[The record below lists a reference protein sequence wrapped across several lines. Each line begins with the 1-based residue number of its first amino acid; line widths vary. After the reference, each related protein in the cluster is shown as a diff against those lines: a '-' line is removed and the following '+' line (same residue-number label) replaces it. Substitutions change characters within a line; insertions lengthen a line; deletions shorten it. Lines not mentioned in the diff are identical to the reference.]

1 MAASLKRRNFLT
13 AAAVLLVLGYTRH
26 ASANALYGG
35 DDEEYF
41 DPSLLPPAE
50 SEVDF
55 PIEQVN
61 PRLIKKRFRRQ
72 IVDFEGAEVLGTII
86 IDPDNR
92 FLYYVIE
99 QGQAI
104 RYGVGLGRAGFA
116 WAGSAIVGMKRR
128 WPRWVPPRSMVD
140 RDPNA
145 LRWVNG
151 QPGGPDNPLGA
162 RALYLFANGAD
173 TLYRIH
179 GTNEPLSIGKAVSSG
194 CIRLLNEDIAHL
206 FDLVEIGT
214 PVIVR
219 ASHEQA
225 QEANPHASNGHSR
238 PAF

>member
-13 AAAVLLVLGYTRH
+13 AAAVLFVLGYTRQ

-41 DPSLLPPAE
+41 DPALLPPAE

-55 PIEQVN
+55 LIVQVN
-61 PRLIKKRFRRQ
+61 PRLIKKRFRRH

-104 RYGVGLGRAGFA
+104 RYGVGVGRAGFA
-116 WAGSAIVGMKRR
+116 WAGSATVGMKRR

-145 LRWVNG
+145 RRWVNG

-179 GTNEPLSIGKAVSSG
+179 GTNEPQSIGKAVSSG

-225 QEANPHASNGHSR
+225 QEANPNVIYGHSR